1 MSEYRIRESGDIKS
15 QGEIR
20 AMHKNTS
27 FPRVWRENVH
37 ESIGID
43 PVLITPKPDASAPY
57 KMVVRNGAV
66 EDGGNWVQAWV
77 EQDMFSEYTDKDD
90 DGNDVVHTKAAQETE
105 YQASLDAEA
114 SASARDKRDKLLA
127 KTDWLALSDTTMSS
141 EWTTYRQALRDVT
154 AQAGFPHTITWPTE
168 PGE

>member
-15 QGEIR
+15 EREIR
-20 AMHKNTS
+20 RIHKNTS
-27 FPRVWRENVH
+27 FPQVWGENVR

-43 PVLITPKPDASAPY
+43 PVLISPKPAASAPY
-57 KMVVRNGAV
+57 KRVVRNGAV

-77 EQDMFSEYTDKDD
+77 EQDMFATDD
-90 DGNDVVHTKAAQETE
+90 DSTKAEKEAA
-105 YQASLDAEA
+105 YQADLDTTA
-114 SASARDKRDKLLA
+114 ARRARTDRDKLLA
-127 KTDWLALSDTTMSS
+127 ETDWLALSDTTMSS

-154 AQAGFPHTITWPTE
+154 GQAGFPNTITWPTK

>member
-27 FPRVWRENVH
+27 FPKVWRENVR

-43 PVLITPKPDASAPY
+43 PVLITPKPAASAPY
-57 KMVVRNGAV
+57 KRVVRNGAV

-77 EQDMFSEYTDKDD
+77 EQDMFATDD
-90 DGNDVVHTKAAQETE
+90 DSTKAEKETE
-105 YQASLDAEA
+105 YQARLDAAA
-114 SASARDKRDKLLA
+114 SVSVRKERDELLA

-141 EWTTYRQALRDVT
+141 EWTTYREALRDVPE
-154 AQAGFPHTITWPTE
+154 QGGFPHTITWPTE